1 MTPFSPA
8 PPVSDVPPEIA
19 IAEIAVAENAWM
31 ILWRTLWLDLPLA
44 WARETD
50 RLLLGWLP
58 PCEAGAGAGDGPAG
72 ADPHEPAE
80 AVALGLGCGDYS
92 EDVLGSGRFEP
103 AA

>member
-1 MTPFSPA
+1 MTPFSLA

>member
-1 MTPFSPA
+1 MTPFSPV
-8 PPVSDVPPEIA
+8 PPVSDVPS
-19 IAEIAVAENAWM
+19 EIAVAENAWM

-58 PCEAGAGAGDGPAG
+58 PFEAGAGADDRPVGT
-72 ADPHEPAE
+72 DPHKSAE
-80 AVALGLGCGDYS
+80 AVALGLGCGDYI
-92 EDVLGSGRFEP
+92 EDVLESGLFEP

>member
-8 PPVSDVPPEIA
+8 PPASDVPS
-19 IAEIAVAENAWM
+19 EIAVAENAWM

-58 PCEAGAGAGDGPAG
+58 PFATGPGAGSGAGSVGVE
-72 ADPHEPAE
+72 PHSPVE

-92 EDVLGSGRFEP
+92 ADVLDAGRFDP